1 MIFIFTV
8 TQRTPKSKAGRSSA
22 ASDGYKGQR
31 LVFGKLLNGGQL
43 CLSPDYVLVPE
54 ELEEQLIARVVD
66 ETQSM
71 YANITENTDYAGVF
85 E

>member
-1 MIFIFTV
+1 MI
-8 TQRTPKSKAGRSSA
+8 GRSA
-22 ASDGYKGQR
+22 KLELAGTR

-54 ELEEQLIARVVD
+54 ELEEQLIARVVS

-71 YANITENTDYAGVF
+71 YPNITENTDYAGVF
-85 E
+85 RRKALCQIAGLH